1 MKFYYMRMAEKE
13 LNAVFLLFSA
23 HRSLYET
30 QKERMGPVRTALE
43 LGMELHADKELL
55 SRNLDGLYEPSV
67 RRKTRKAKPGFLQGI
82 AEIIIHFISVAMTLA
97 DLFPAV
103 QPADDSPLT
112 ENSRILATTQSS
124 APVYLVILAGQEG
137 DYRIRGIGIE
147 LA

>member
-1 MKFYYMRMAEKE
+1 MR
-13 LNAVFLLFSA
+13 
-23 HRSLYET
+23 
-30 QKERMGPVRTALE
+30 PVRTALE

-97 DLFPAV
+97 DFLFLV
-103 QPADDSPLT
+103 KPADDSPLT
-112 ENSRILATTQSS
+112 ENARILSKTQSS
-124 APVYLVILAGQEG
+124 AFVYLVILTGHEV

>member
-1 MKFYYMRMAEKE
+1 MRRAEKE

-30 QKERMGPVRTALE
+30 QKERMRPGRTALE

-55 SRNLDGLYEPSV
+55 ARDLDGLYEPSV

-82 AEIIIHFISVAMTLA
+82 AEIIIHLIPVAMTLA
-97 DLFPAV
+97 DLLMFV
-103 QPADDSPLT
+103 KPADDSPLT
-112 ENSRILATTQSS
+112 ENARILSETQSS
-124 APVYLVILAGQEG
+124 ALVYLVILTGHEV